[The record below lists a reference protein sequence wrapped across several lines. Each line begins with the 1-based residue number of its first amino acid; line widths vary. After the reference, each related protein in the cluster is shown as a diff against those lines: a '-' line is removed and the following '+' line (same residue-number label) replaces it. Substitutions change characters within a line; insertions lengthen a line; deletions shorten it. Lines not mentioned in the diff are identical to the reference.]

1 MRVKVN
7 DIFINYEIAGS
18 GKTLVLIHGLGG
30 NTQTWDTQVP
40 MLSRHYRVLTWD
52 VRGHGGSD
60 KPEGDYSAELFA
72 SDLTALLRALRIDSA
87 FVLGHSMG
95 GVIALRFALN
105 FPDLCSALIVSSS
118 SAQVNP
124 QATKYWQDLAASV
137 LEGGIEAFPFDSTRA
152 FSKDFVERNPE
163 AVEEFARKNPVNDPS
178 CYAKAALAMSDYN
191 YNDELGRIR
200 CPTLIIVG
208 DQDVMTPPGGSVRMN
223 RLIPG
228 SKLII
233 FKDSGHISYV
243 EQPEVFSKTV
253 LNFLAEV
260 GT

>member
-1 MRVKVN
+1 V
-7 DIFINYEIAGS
+7 
-18 GKTLVLIHGLGG
+18 
-30 NTQTWDTQVP
+30 
-40 MLSRHYRVLTWD
+40 
-52 VRGHGGSD
+52 
-60 KPEGDYSAELFA
+60 
-72 SDLTALLRALRIDSA
+72 
-87 FVLGHSMG
+87 
-95 GVIALRFALN
+95 
-105 FPDLCSALIVSSS
+105 
-118 SAQVNP
+118 
-124 QATKYWQDLAASV
+124 
-137 LEGGIEAFPFDSTRA
+137 

-178 CYAKAALAMSDYN
+178 CFAKTALAMSDYN
-191 YNDELGRIR
+191 YNDELGRIC